1 VYRERAVPDLAG
13 HYLCGDIVN
22 GRIFHVPVDELHSG
36 GTATLRE
43 LGLRKGG
50 KAVTLLGLVGKSAKR
65 VNLRFDQD
73 AAGEIYIITKQDGRI
88 HRLKS
93 A

>member
-1 VYRERAVPDLAG
+1 
-13 HYLCGDIVN
+13 
-22 GRIFHVPVDELHSG
+22 
-36 GTATLRE
+36 
-43 LGLRKGG
+43 LRKGG

-65 VNLRFDQD
+65 VNLRFGQD